1 MSDILIGVSACL
13 LGEHVRY
20 DGGHKGN
27 TFLLEELAPHVRLVP
42 VCPEVGI
49 GLGVPREAIRL
60 VRRDD
65 RVRLLG
71 SAGAD
76 YTDAMRRWA
85 GTVIDEL
92 CERDLSGFV
101 LKKGSPSCGVERV
114 RVWDEGLQQPSRPAR
129 GVFAEALV
137 EAMPAL
143 AIEEEG
149 RLNDPGLRE
158 HFVDRV
164 FGHARVRDFFAGQW
178 TAESLIRFHAA
189 EKAAVLAHDV
199 EGARRLGRLVA
210 GHRQFEPEQL
220 ARRYCELH
228 GAAFARP
235 ATPGRQANALSH
247 LAGHLKGSL
256 GSYDR
261 QELREAIE
269 DYRVGLVPVAVPLAL
284 LSRHLRAAGT
294 EWARSQT
301 YLAPYP
307 KELGLRGLISK
318 PRGGRRAA
326 QHARRPAGEPKP
338 ILSLNSNV
346 LEVDQEMNPADAQ
359 HTSDQGADARFA
371 AHARRLIT
379 RDPGASLITIA
390 AFLAFVLSVVLWFTE
405 SRQEALF
412 TGLWV
417 PSILALGGFY
427 SALRGRSA

>member
-20 DGGHKGN
+20 DGGHKRN
-27 TFLLEELAPHVRLVP
+27 AFLLEELAPHVRLVP

-60 VRRDD
+60 VRRGD

-92 CERDLSGFV
+92 RERDLSGFV

-129 GVFAEALV
+129 GVFAQALV

-178 TAESLIRFHAA
+178 TAESLIRFHSA

-199 EGARRLGRLVA
+199 EAARRLGRLVA

-220 ARRYCELH
+220 ARSYRELH
-228 GAAFARP
+228 GAAFGKP
-235 ATPGRQANALSH
+235 ATPGRQANVLTH
-247 LAGHLKGSL
+247 LAGHLKCGL
-256 GSYDR
+256 GSCDR
-261 QELREAIE
+261 QELCEAIE
-269 DYRVGLVPVAVPLAL
+269 DYRLGLVPVAVPLAL

-301 YLAPYP
+301 YLRPYP

-318 PRGGRRAA
+318 PRGERRAA
-326 QHARRPAGEPKP
+326 RHARRPAGEAEAHSVAELE
-338 ILSLNSNV
+338 LS
-346 LEVDQEMNPADAQ
+346 
-359 HTSDQGADARFA
+359 
-371 AHARRLIT
+371 
-379 RDPGASLITIA
+379 
-390 AFLAFVLSVVLWFTE
+390 
-405 SRQEALF
+405 
-412 TGLWV
+412 
-417 PSILALGGFY
+417 GG
-427 SALRGRSA
+427 